1 MTTTSET
8 RGTDAAAMASA
19 RRPQPLPSR
28 DSLPFWE
35 GAERGEL
42 LGQRCVECKRF
53 RHPPRPMCPACRSM
67 ESGWVRMSGRG
78 TIYSFVVVH
87 PPVMPAF
94 QDQLPMPVVLVELE
108 ENPELR
114 LVGNVRECAREQI
127 RIGMP
132 VEVVFEKVAED
143 VALPLWRPRR

>member
-1 MTTTSET
+1 MIDT
-8 RGTDAAAMASA
+8 R
-19 RRPQPLPSR
+19 PLPR
-28 DSLPFWE
+28 PDDDTRPFWE
-35 GAERGEL
+35 GCLQGEL
-42 LGQRCVECKRF
+42 RMQRCAACGQFRF
-53 RHPPRPMCPACRSM
+53 TPRPMCPACRSM

-114 LVGNVRECAREQI
+114 LIGNVRECAREQI